1 LDAGNVRVKQC
12 HGGGRTFC
20 VWRIRPIAKKLGIS
34 DRLVTFQVMR
44 RTLGTDLQ
52 KHGSLKDAQGA
63 LRHASI
69 KTTGDVCVQ
78 TIEESVLNAMNS
90 RTMGILAGWEHP
102 ALIDGGAIGVGVE
115 EAHLGRQPIEV
126 AQQLDQVGPSLK
138 VVSL

>member
-1 LDAGNVRVKQC
+1 VGEELSALADSADCQEARD
-12 HGGGRTFC
+12 
-20 VWRIRPIAKKLGIS
+20 L

-69 KTTGDVCVQ
+69 NTTGDVYVP
-78 TIEESVLNAMNS
+78 TIEESVLNAMNC

-102 ALIDGGAIGVGVE
+102 ALIDGGAIGVGVD
-115 EAHLGRQPIEV
+115 EANLGRQPIEV
-126 AQQLDQVGPSLK
+126 GQRLDQDGPNAK
-138 VVSL
+138 AVSL